1 VTAKERG
8 GRAAGCLTSE
18 SGRKGSSG
26 RRSIPCANY
35 KIIAEFGDVAE
46 MVEQEL

>member
-1 VTAKERG
+1 MTAKERG

-18 SGRKGSSG
+18 SARKGSSG

-35 KIIAEFGDVAE
+35 YAT
-46 MVEQEL
+46 ELMWLVP